1 MKRPKGS
8 GCIYPRGNVWWIK
21 YYDLNGRPQQ
31 ESTGISDESEAQRKL
46 KIRLAQVATNTFTG
60 LRTERI
66 KVGELAEDFLR
77 DYRINGKKSIDDVEA
92 CWRLHLAPVFGGMR
106 AAYVTSKHLA

>member
-31 ESTGISDESEAQRKL
+31 ESTHTSDESEAPS
-46 KIRLAQVATNTFTG
+46 G
-60 LRTERI
+60 
-66 KVGELAEDFLR
+66 
-77 DYRINGKKSIDDVEA
+77 S
-92 CWRLHLAPVFGGMR
+92 
-106 AAYVTSKHLA
+106 